1 MFFLPL
7 NDLILLILFLSIIL
21 IIPAQLLFTSSDLE
35 LNINK
40 KRFRTIAQIIGVL
53 SIIILCVQTYLALL
67 A

>member
-40 KRFRTIAQIIGVL
+40 KRFRTIAQSIGVL